1 MKIIITESQSRL
13 LNENFPPGLRR
24 RLNYKELK
32 GNLEFISQNY
42 SPCDYGSLG
51 DFIGEMCDMMVTDL
65 VGDYYDET
73 EENVNN
79 KTKDDLYYLMVDNFG
94 DYLQEVYDKECD

>member
-13 LNENFPPGLRR
+13 LNEDFPPGLRR

-42 SPCDYGSLG
+42 SPCDYGSNG
-51 DFIGEMCDMMVTDL
+51 AFVSEMCDIMVTDL
-65 VGDYYDET
+65 VDDYYEGTDEK
-73 EENVNN
+73 VDN
-79 KTKDDLYYLMVDNFG
+79 KTKDDLYFCRLSPRS
-94 DYLQEVYDKECD
+94 LR